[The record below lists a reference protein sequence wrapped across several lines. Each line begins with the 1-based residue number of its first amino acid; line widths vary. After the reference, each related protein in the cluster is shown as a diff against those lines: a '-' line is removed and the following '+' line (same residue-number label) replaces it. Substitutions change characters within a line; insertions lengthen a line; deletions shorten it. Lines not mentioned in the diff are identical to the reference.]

1 MLVQETKDGSLR
13 LMTPGEISM
22 AQEIYKGAIEY
33 YKVWVHKGS
42 YLPFGLQN
50 KKQAM
55 TPSGEIY
62 FRDDYTPDFSSAAI
76 RLKHIFI
83 HELAHV
89 WQRQQGMNVKT
100 IGLFSWAADY
110 DYKLENRSLSSY
122 GMEQQAQIIADYF
135 LLTQPNG
142 RASWDDLSFCKN
154 GANFSDAELLKKYKK
169 MLAVL

>member
-62 FRDDYTPDFSSAAI
+62 FRDDYRPDISKADI
-76 RLKHIFI
+76 RIKHIFI

-89 WQRQQGMNVKT
+89 WQYQHGMNIKT
-100 IGLFSWAADY
+100 RGLVSWAVDY
-110 DYKLENRSLSSY
+110 EYKLENQSLSSY
-122 GMEQQAQIIADYF
+122 RMEQQAQIIADYF
-135 LLTQPNG
+135 LLTQPDG
-142 RASWDDLSFCKN
+142 RYYWRNLGFCKN
-154 GANFSDAELLKKYKK
+154 GKDLSDNQLLRKYKSI
-169 MLAVL
+169 LVAL